1 MLAASPLN
9 SLRKKKRA
17 VKLLRWFTTPQ
28 SDINPRNFINVQIDA
43 VGVGLAS
50 AAAPFLPVFLTRL
63 EASSLQVG
71 LLTTMP
77 AITGFLLA
85 IPLGRF
91 LQRKI
96 NIVPWFST
104 ARLLVLMSYAL
115 TGVVTFFVA
124 PHNLVLAI
132 LLVWALATIPQT
144 LLGIA
149 FSVVMSSVAGP
160 AGRFELMSRRWSIL
174 GVTTAITIFLIG
186 QMLDR
191 VPFPLN
197 FQIMFMALSLG
208 GLVSYY
214 FSSKLDL
221 PKVTP
226 PETLPS
232 HSLRESIRNYMTLIR
247 AEKPFVAFI
256 SKRFVYMTGVTLAT
270 PLLPLYFVRELGA
283 SDSWIANIN
292 TAQTAILIF
301 GYFFWTRMSRARGA
315 RNILLITTLGLSF
328 YPAAIALTQTVWP
341 IAIYAGIAGIFQA
354 GLNLVFFDEL
364 MKKVPVE
371 YSATFVSFAQ
381 SIEYMAMI
389 YSPLLASL
397 FAEVIGLSGALLIAG
412 GIRLLGFALFYFP
425 ERKLRPSPR

>member
-1 MLAASPLN
+1 VN
-9 SLRKKKRA
+9 FF
-17 VKLLRWFTTPQ
+17 RWFSTPQ
-28 SDINPRNFINVQIDA
+28 SSPDINRKNFVNVQIDA
-43 VGVGLAS
+43 IGVGLAS
-50 AAAPFLPVFLTRL
+50 AAGPFLPVFLTRM
-63 EASSLQVG
+63 EATTLQVG

-91 LQRKI
+91 LQRQT

-104 ARLLVLMSYAL
+104 ARLLVLMSYML
-115 TGVVTFFVA
+115 TGLVTFFVA

-144 LLGIA
+144 MLGIS
-149 FSVVMSSVAGP
+149 FSVVMNSVAGP

-174 GVTTAITIFLIG
+174 GITTAVTIFLIG

-208 GLVSYY
+208 GLVSFY

-221 PKVTP
+221 SNIKP

-232 HSLRESIRNYMTLIR
+232 HSIKESVQNYLTLIR
-247 AEKPFVAFI
+247 SQKPFIAFI
-256 SKRFVYMTGVTLAT
+256 SKRFVYMTGVTLAL
-270 PLLPLYFVRELGA
+270 PLFPLYFVRELGA

-301 GYFFWTRMSRARGA
+301 GYFFWTRQSRSRGS
-315 RNILLITTLGLSF
+315 RTVLLWTTLGLSF
-328 YPAAIALTQTVWP
+328 YPVLTALTNVVWP

-364 MKKVPVE
+364 LKTVPPE

-381 SIEYMAMI
+381 SVEYLAMI
-389 YSPLLASL
+389 YSPLLAS
-397 FAEVIGLSGALLIAG
+397 FFVAQIGLSGALLIAG

-425 ERKLRPSPR
+425 ERRHKTPPPISV

>member
-1 MLAASPLN
+1 VN
-9 SLRKKKRA
+9 FF
-17 VKLLRWFTTPQ
+17 RWFSTPH
-28 SDINPRNFINVQIDA
+28 SNINRRNFINVQIDA
-43 VGVGLAS
+43 IGVGIAS

-63 EASSLQVG
+63 EATTLQVG

-77 AITGFLLA
+77 AVTGFLLA

-91 LQRKI
+91 LQRKK

-104 ARLLVLMSYAL
+104 ARLLVLTSYAL
-115 TGVVTFFVA
+115 TGLVTFFVA

-144 LLGIA
+144 LLGIS

-174 GVTTAITIFLIG
+174 GITTAATIFLIG

-191 VPFPLN
+191 VAFPLN

-208 GLVSYY
+208 GLVSFY

-221 PKVTP
+221 ANVTP

-232 HSLRESIRNYMTLIR
+232 HSVKESIRNYLTLIR
-247 AEKPFVAFI
+247 SEKPFISFI

-270 PLLPLYFVRELGA
+270 PLLPLYFVRQLGA
-283 SDSWIANIN
+283 SDGWIANIN
-292 TAQTAILIF
+292 TAQTAILIV
-301 GYFFWTRMSRARGA
+301 GYFFWTRMSRARGS
-315 RNILLITTLGLSF
+315 RRILLIATLGLSF
-328 YPAAIALTQTVWP
+328 YPVAIAVTQAVWP
-341 IAIYAGIAGIFQA
+341 VAIYAGIAGVFQA

-364 MKKVPVE
+364 MKTVPVQ

-381 SIEYMAMI
+381 SLEYMAMI

-397 FAEVIGLSGALLIAG
+397 FAELIGLSGALIIAG
-412 GIRLLGFALFYFP
+412 AIRLVGFALFYFP
-425 ERKLRPSPR
+425 ERGRMNSG

>member
-1 MLAASPLN
+1 VN
-9 SLRKKKRA
+9 
-17 VKLLRWFTTPQ
+17 LLQWFTTPQ
-28 SDINPRNFINVQIDA
+28 SDINRKNFINVQIDA
-43 VGVGLAS
+43 IGVGLAS
-50 AAAPFLPVFLTRL
+50 AAAPFLPVFLTRM

-77 AITGFLLA
+77 AVTGFLLA

-91 LQRKI
+91 LQRKK

-115 TGVVTFFVA
+115 TGIVTFFVA
-124 PHNLVLAI
+124 PQNLILAI

-149 FSVVMSSVAGP
+149 FSVVMNSVAGP
-160 AGRFELMSRRWSIL
+160 DGRFELMSRRWSIL
-174 GVTTAITIFLIG
+174 GITTAFTIFLIG

-197 FQIMFMALSLG
+197 FQVMFMALSLG
-208 GLVSYY
+208 GLVSFY

-221 PKVTP
+221 PVVTP
-226 PETLPS
+226 PETIPS
-232 HSLRESIRNYMTLIR
+232 HSVRESVRNYLTLIR

-256 SKRFVYMTGVTLAT
+256 TKRFVYMTGITLAT

-283 SDSWIANIN
+283 SDGWIANIH
-292 TAQTAILIF
+292 TTQTAILII

-315 RNILLITTLGLSF
+315 RNILLMATLGLSF
-328 YPAAIALTQTVWP
+328 YPVLIAVTRTVWP

-364 MKKVPVE
+364 MKTVPVQ

-381 SIEYMAMI
+381 SVEYMAMI
-389 YSPLLASL
+389 YSPLIASF
-397 FAEVIGLSGALLIAG
+397 FAEQIGLSAALLIAG

-425 ERKLRPSPR
+425 ERRRKSSPA

>member
-1 MLAASPLN
+1 
-9 SLRKKKRA
+9 
-17 VKLLRWFTTPQ
+17 LLQWKEEPSVNFFRWFSTPQ
-28 SDINPRNFINVQIDA
+28 SSPDINRKNFVNVQIDA
-43 VGVGLAS
+43 IGVGLAS
-50 AAAPFLPVFLTRL
+50 AAGPFLPVFLTRM
-63 EASSLQVG
+63 EATTLQVG

-91 LQRKI
+91 LQRQK

-104 ARLLVLMSYAL
+104 ARLLVLMSYML
-115 TGVVTFFVA
+115 TGLVTFFVA

-144 LLGIA
+144 MLGIS
-149 FSVVMSSVAGP
+149 FSVVMNSVAGP

-174 GVTTAITIFLIG
+174 GITTAITIFLIG

-191 VPFPLN
+191 VAFPLN

-208 GLVSYY
+208 GLVSFY

-221 PKVTP
+221 SNITP

-232 HSLRESIRNYMTLIR
+232 HSIKESVQNYLTLIR
-247 AEKPFVAFI
+247 SQKPFIAFI
-256 SKRFVYMTGVTLAT
+256 SKRFVYMTGVTLAL
-270 PLLPLYFVRELGA
+270 PLFPLYFVRELGA

-301 GYFFWTRMSRARGA
+301 GYFFWTRQSRSRGS
-315 RNILLITTLGLSF
+315 RTVLLWTTLGLSF
-328 YPAAIALTQTVWP
+328 YPVLTALTNVVWP

-364 MKKVPVE
+364 LKTVPPE

-381 SIEYMAMI
+381 SVEYMAMI

-397 FAEVIGLSGALLIAG
+397 FVEQIGLSGALLIAG

-425 ERKLRPSPR
+425 ERKRKSRPTPP